1 MKTASAPGKIILLG
15 EHAVVFGRPAIALAI
30 GLRLRC
36 TVAPS
41 EQFSVNGQP
50 MTEKGHS
57 YIMTAVK
64 ESWSGGP
71 LSVDISSEIP
81 SGSGLGSSAAVT
93 VGTLGA
99 IAGMKGTLSPEQVA
113 RQAFNVESVV
123 QGRASP
129 IDTSVSAHGK
139 GIFISSEQGDD
150 LLWKIER
157 DVRRWYIHDC
167 AVPEMTL
174 VVGFTGHKAPTG
186 PLVAKVK
193 RYVDHTRFAREII
206 DEIGD
211 LTREGMVRLK
221 DRDLEG
227 LGRIMTK
234 DHNLLAILGV
244 STPELQRLVDASLP
258 FSYGAKLTGAGGGG
272 SIIALT
278 DQPEKVA
285 QAIRSRGGVPYI
297 VRTGVEGV
305 KEEKDQ
311 EEV

>member
-1 MKTASAPGKIILLG
+1 MKIVSAPGKIILLG

-36 TVAPS
+36 VVGPS
-41 EQFSVNGQP
+41 DQFIVNGQP
-50 MTEKGHS
+50 ITEKAHS

-64 ESWSGGP
+64 ENWTGGP
-71 LSVDISSEIP
+71 LSIDISSEIP

-93 VGTLGA
+93 VATLGA
-99 IAGMKGTLSPEQVA
+99 IAGMKGKLIPEDVA
-113 RQAFNVESVV
+113 RHAFNVESLV

-129 IDTSVSAHGK
+129 VDTSVSAHGH
-139 GIFISSEQGDD
+139 GIFITSEQRED

-157 DVRRWYIHDC
+157 DIRRWYIHDC

-193 RYVDHTRFAREII
+193 RYVDHTRFARDII
-206 DEIGD
+206 DEIGG
-211 LTREGMVRLK
+211 LTLEGMSKLK
-221 DRDLEG
+221 GRDLEG
-227 LGRIMTK
+227 LGRLMTK

-244 STPELQRLVDASLP
+244 STPELQKLVDASLP

-272 SIIALT
+272 SMIALT
-278 DQPEKVA
+278 DHPEKVA
-285 QAIRSRGGVPYI
+285 QAIKSRGGMPYI
-297 VRTGVEGV
+297 VKTGVDGV
-305 KEEKDQ
+305 KLEK
-311 EEV
+311 E

>member
-1 MKTASAPGKIILLG
+1 MSTASAPGKVILLG

-30 GLRLRC
+30 GLRLRS
-36 TVAPS
+36 VARPAD
-41 EQFSVNGQP
+41 QFTVNGQ
-50 MTEKGHS
+50 TIAEKAHS

-64 ESWSGGP
+64 ENWAGKP
-71 LSVDISSEIP
+71 LAIEISSEIP

-93 VGTLGA
+93 VATLGA
-99 IAGMKGTLSPEQVA
+99 IAGLKGKLSPEDLA
-113 RQAFNVESVV
+113 KQAFNVESVV

-129 IDTSVSAHGK
+129 IDTSVSVHGR
-139 GIFISSEQGDD
+139 GIFITSERGDD

-193 RYVDHTRFAREII
+193 RYVDHTRFARDII

-211 LTREGMVRLK
+211 LTLDGMNRLK

-227 LGRIMTK
+227 LGRLMTR

-244 STPELQRLVDASLP
+244 STPELQKLVDASLP
-258 FSYGAKLTGAGGGG
+258 YSYGAKLTGAGGGG
-272 SIIALT
+272 SMIALT
-278 DQPEKVA
+278 DHPEKVA
-285 QAIRSRGGVPYI
+285 QAIRSRGGMPYI

-305 KEEKDQ
+305 KLERD
-311 EEV
+311 